1 MMYEFKPT
9 HQFTSTHAI
18 PRCSSSDAF
27 SLPVAFACPSSLI
40 SVRATRA
47 TNSPVSVMI
56 GNLPFLEVCKSLL
69 ACNKSIPSFAVT
81 NSFTGVMME
90 LSRVFLSLMK
100 SLVGPCCTGVKV
112 LMPYNQTSTSQ
123 LTCNR
128 STCKGRL
135 ASTLYQEAVSRLVTN
150 PRSGRPICPFSVT
163 GKPVKPNLLFNSSS
177 SFRKHPRTSI
187 SAERGNP
194 SNPTLWSNAIA
205 WDWKTW
211 DEPYG
216 CHCNF
221 TSNSWSE
228 FRWRSNVTRLDGLA
242 DVKKIH
248 VISLGNLHNPSSA
261 RKSI

>member
-1 MMYEFKPT
+1 MCSIYYEFKPLT
-9 HQFTSTHAI
+9 YLQRTMDQWCINLNVHIDSHQCMPFQ
-18 PRCSSSDAF
+18 DAHPPMPPP
-27 SLPVAFACPSSLI
+27 SPVACPSSLI

-112 LMPYNQTSTSQ
+112 LMPYIQTSTAS

-135 ASTLYQEAVSRLVTN
+135 ASTFYQEAVSRLVTS
-150 PRSGRPICPFSVT
+150 PRSGRPICPPSVT

-177 SFRKHPRTSI
+177 SFRKHPTSI
-187 SAERGNP
+187 SAERGFTHQTP
-194 SNPTLWSNAIA
+194 H
-205 WDWKTW
+205 
-211 DEPYG
+211 YG
-216 CHCNF
+216 QM
-221 TSNSWSE
+221 
-228 FRWRSNVTRLDGLA
+228 A
-242 DVKKIH
+242 
-248 VISLGNLHNPSSA
+248 
-261 RKSI
+261 